1 MALLI
6 YLLSILN
13 VLFSSG
19 DQIHHRI
26 GKPLSRDL
34 IFASKIGGNLR
45 IQYGY
50 GLRPR
55 RSDGLRVA
63 ASSASCCWKQSV
75 DGGRFKELL
84 WVMVRRA
91 YGSSDEKTT
100 HARFAKTIALF
111 LMNAELLFVVLL
123 FRQLLT

>member
-13 VLFSSG
+13 VFFSPG
-19 DQIHHRI
+19 HQIHHRI
-26 GKPLSRDL
+26 GKSLSSDL
-34 IFASKIGGNLR
+34 IFASKIGGNSK
-45 IQYGY
+45 IQYHY

-63 ASSASCCWKQSV
+63 ASSASCCWKKLDEPRSF
-75 DGGRFKELL
+75 DGSWCVEPTGVLMKKSRMRVTLKPQ
-84 WVMVRRA
+84 
-91 YGSSDEKTT
+91 
-100 HARFAKTIALF
+100 TIALF